1 MVCLS
6 YSGRIRVR
14 AFNVEKEEKRG
25 CRTGD
30 VNYLMRENVNIENR
44 ETFRISEEKKTKP
57 EKKIG
62 LRKLY
67 HVT

>member
-1 MVCLS
+1 MVCLG
-6 YSGRIRVR
+6 YSGRITVL

-44 ETFRISEEKKTKP
+44 ETFKRKEDKAIKKDLIT
-57 EKKIG
+57 
-62 LRKLY
+62 
-67 HVT
+67 